1 MAITEG
7 IPELDMV
14 QVKTELLKQGHTRL
28 VGPNCPGLI
37 RAGVCKIGIMPAN
50 IHTKGKIPYSKCNI
64 QCLKY
69 LKIIPV
75 IQVISVLYHDLARL
89 HMKLFTKQPKLVWVK
104 HSVLEL
110 VAILTG
116 ILSLESPGSLERK

>member
-1 MAITEG
+1 MIFKAIESKIPLAVAITEG

-50 IHTKGKIPYSKCNI
+50 IHTKGKLLFKMLIPYSKCNI
-64 QCLKY
+64 
-69 LKIIPV
+69 V
-75 IQVISVLYHDLARL
+75 FNTV
-89 HMKLFTKQPKLVWVK
+89 KL
-104 HSVLEL
+104 
-110 VAILTG
+110 
-116 ILSLESPGSLERK
+116 